1 MSVVFKNVEIS
12 KNNFTILSDFNFQLE
27 KNENVVV
34 LGENGSGKSTFLDA
48 IAGSVFPTKG
58 TIEKDKTKKI
68 VSVNRDYSFH
78 RLVGPVYQYYQQRF
92 NSQDAALGPTV
103 YEVLQNQVVPVGTVN
118 ENSVEIKPPLYSED
132 WLIAIVQ
139 KLKLEHLLQ
148 QKITSLSNGETR
160 RTLIANALLRKP
172 DILLLDNPFTGL
184 DINSRAE
191 LKSLLSD
198 FTENQII
205 LVANAHDIPE
215 KFEKV
220 LFIENGKVS
229 FSGKLAD
236 FIPKPSKTYSIDT
249 EVLQKIEIL
258 SIPQFD
264 SFATAIK
271 INDGHVKYG
280 DKLVLQDID
289 WEVKKGEKWALMGPN
304 GSGKSSLLSLITG
317 DNPQC
322 YQNQLFLFD
331 KKRGSG
337 ESIWDLKKKMGFVSP
352 ELHLY
357 FNKNSTVWKVV
368 ASGFFDSAGL
378 FQKLTEQQLELTQ
391 LYLKLVNLA
400 EVKDRKLNQLS
411 FGQQRLVFLARA
423 LVKNPALL
431 VLDEPCQGLDY
442 NQMVFFRT
450 VLNEIAVHQNKTLV
464 FVTHYEDEI
473 PVCVNKR
480 LNLSEGK
487 ELKSDAE

>member
-1 MSVVFKNVEIS
+1 MSIVFKNVEIS
-12 KNNFTILSDFNFQLE
+12 KNNFTILSDFNFQL
-27 KNENVVV
+27 KNNENVVV
-34 LGENGSGKSTFLDA
+34 LGESGSGKSTFLDA

-58 TIEKDKTKKI
+58 KIEKDKTKKI

-92 NSQDAALGPTV
+92 NSQDAELGPTV
-103 YEVLQNQVVPVGTVN
+103 YEVLQNQVIPVGTIN

-132 WLIAIVQ
+132 WLGVIVQ
-139 KLKLEHLLQ
+139 KLKLEHLVH

-160 RTLIANALLRKP
+160 RTLIANALLKKP

-184 DINSRAE
+184 DIKSRGE
-191 LKSLLSD
+191 LKLLLSD
-198 FTENQII
+198 FTETQII
-205 LVANAHDIPE
+205 LIANAHDIPE

-220 LFIENGKVS
+220 VFLEKGKLS
-229 FSGKLAD
+229 FFGKLAE
-236 FIPKPSKTYSIDT
+236 FIPKAAINYSIGT
-249 EVLQKIEIL
+249 EILKKIENL
-258 SIPQFD
+258 SIPQFS
-264 SFATAIK
+264 SFETAIK
-271 INDGHVKYG
+271 INDGHVRYG
-280 DKLVLQDID
+280 NKLVLQGIN

-322 YQNQLFLFD
+322 YQNQLYLFD

-337 ESIWDLKKKMGFVSP
+337 ESIWDLKQKMGFVSP

-378 FQKLTEQQLELTQ
+378 FQKLTEQQLELTE
-391 LYLKLVNLA
+391 LYLDLVNLF

-431 VLDEPCQGLDY
+431 ILDEPCQGLDY

-450 VLNEIAVHQNKTLV
+450 ILNEIAIHQNKTLL

-473 PVCVNKR
+473 PLCINKR
-480 LNLSEGK
+480 LNLFEGK
-487 ELKSDAE
+487 ELKL